1 MSRLPIE
8 GAANSGLNL
17 PPLPAHD
24 RTMTDTD
31 FDSALIASAFK
42 LAGENGWA
50 SVSVA
55 SAARAADL
63 GLAQAR
69 ARFPNKGAI
78 LLGFG
83 RMADAFALEEA
94 PAEGPIRDRLFDLLM
109 RRFDALQSYRA
120 GVIAVARAMPFDPP
134 TAVLMACATRR
145 SMRWMLDAAGGSTTG
160 LFGEIRVR
168 GLMAVWLWAARA
180 WEKDE
185 TEDLTAT
192 MAALDTA
199 LARAERAAGWLAG
212 RSPAKKEPETPA
224 EPSDGDDA

>member
-1 MSRLPIE
+1 M
-8 GAANSGLNL
+8 
-17 PPLPAHD
+17 D
-24 RTMTDTD
+24 DTD
-31 FDSALIASAFK
+31 FDSALIASAMT
-42 LAGENGWA
+42 LAGTDGWR
-50 SVSVA
+50 SVTVA

-63 GLAQAR
+63 GLARAR
-69 ARFPNKGAI
+69 VRFPNKGAI

-94 PAEGPIRDRLFDLLM
+94 PTEGPVRDRLFDLLM

-120 GVIAVARAMPFDPP
+120 GVLAIARAVPFDPP
-134 TAVLMACATRR
+134 TAVLMACATWR
-145 SMRWMLDAAGGSTTG
+145 SMRWMLDAAGASTTG
-160 LFGEIRVR
+160 LFGEIRVK

-185 TEDLTAT
+185 TEDLTVT

-212 RSPAKKEPETPA
+212 RTPAKKAMETPNDA
-224 EPSDGDDA
+224 PPDDEAGGGGDGGDDA